1 MSKVNTFLTIS
12 GWRGGNGRVM
22 GARMASPKNPRSL
35 GILFAILPLGGA
47 IGAGFMG
54 QPVIGLLAGF
64 ALALVL
70 TTLFWLADRRR

>member
-1 MSKVNTFLTIS
+1 MT
-12 GWRGGNGRVM
+12 G
-22 GARMASPKNPRSL
+22 PKNPRSL

-64 ALALVL
+64 GAAVLLA
-70 TTLFWLADRRR
+70 TAFWLADRRR